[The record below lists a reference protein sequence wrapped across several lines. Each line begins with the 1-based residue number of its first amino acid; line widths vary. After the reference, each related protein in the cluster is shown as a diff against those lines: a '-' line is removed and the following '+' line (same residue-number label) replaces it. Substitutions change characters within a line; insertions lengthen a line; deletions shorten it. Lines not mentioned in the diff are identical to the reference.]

1 MTSSRPAAEP
11 ISERFPLLWADD
23 DTPDDVRD
31 DLRLTD
37 LQLGTLYRR
46 GKQTR
51 LDRYQ
56 QMEDALALQAARN
69 YQATTG
75 PILEVLQELLGG
87 ASTLL
92 DATSPCSPNLLSRLL
107 QERLEENPFYRP
119 LHLHYGDVDY
129 AARIAGSDA
138 TDSASI
144 FKLIEDELEDAGPE
158 PISQP
163 LLPPPD
169 PEPPS
174 DLSKLRY
181 LLSTIEMGDGLAVGD
196 HRLDAVLTVI
206 DEVGLDPTGIDLF
219 REVVT
224 CLESPASLASLSERH
239 GTSRQAMSVRRQRL
253 ARRLTRT
260 REEFA
265 VTALVRV
272 VRERLGRV
280 DGRPADDPFLSI
292 ALSPPDGEFPGAVDA
307 VRLGLWLASPEGHG
321 EAPVGYLL
329 DETGALT
336 PR

>member
-1 MTSSRPAAEP
+1 MTTSRPSDEP
-11 ISERFPLLWADD
+11 IHERFPLLWADD
-23 DTPDDVRD
+23 VTPDDVRA

-37 LQLGTLYRR
+37 LELGTRYRR

-69 YQATTG
+69 YQATTE

-87 ASTLL
+87 ASSLL
-92 DATSPCSPNLLSRLL
+92 DATVPSNTNQLTDPASTTHHSLA
-107 QERLEENPFYRP
+107 
-119 LHLHYGDVDY
+119 LHYP
-129 AARIAGSDA
+129 RH
-138 TDSASI
+138 
-144 FKLIEDELEDAGPE
+144 
-158 PISQP
+158 
-163 LLPPPD
+163 
-169 PEPPS
+169 EPPTSSEPLS

-181 LLSTIEMGDGLAVGD
+181 LLSTVELGAEVAVGD
-196 HRLDAVLTVI
+196 HRLDAVLSVI
-206 DEVGLDPTGIDLF
+206 DEVGLDPTGVDLF

-265 VTALVRV
+265 VAALVRV
-272 VRERLGRV
+272 VRERLERV
-280 DGRPADDPFLSI
+280 DGRPVDDPFQSI
-292 ALSPPDGEFPGAVDA
+292 ALSPPHGEFPGAVDA

-329 DETGALT
+329 DETGTLT